1 MYLVCFKKNTVCIHQ
16 IASKTITYRWAFC
29 LFIFFY
35 SPASPGYHPRQQDP
49 VLNFRDGEAH
59 PVPRRL
65 LEQGWSAPQS
75 SKWFSSPVKGFQFCP
90 LQNTFFNY
98 SICWVRLVKPI
109 PHTQI
114 EFHEYLICMWPA
126 GIFAARTSSSGP
138 LILARLLPV
147 FALFCR
153 WYRADKCLPRDLV
166 RMLPLSSVQVRH
178 C

>member
-1 MYLVCFKKNTVCIHQ
+1 MGFLFVCFLTVM
-16 IASKTITYRWAFC
+16 AS
-29 LFIFFY
+29 
-35 SPASPGYHPRQQDP
+35 PPPGYHPRQQDDP
-49 VLNFRDGEAH
+49 VLNIRDGEAH
-59 PVPRRL
+59 PVPRWL
-65 LEQGWSAPQS
+65 LEQGWSAPQN
-75 SKWFSSPVKGFQFCP
+75 SKWFSSPVKGFQFRP
-90 LQNTFFNY
+90 LQSTFFNY
-98 SICWVRLVKPI
+98 WICWVRLVKPI

-114 EFHEYLICMWPA
+114 EFHEYLMCMWPA
-126 GIFAARTSSSGP
+126 GVFAARTSSSGP